1 MTLPSSAN
9 PPGLADKDAVIV
21 SLLARIDAL
30 VAETRELSARVGV
43 LEAENIALGNANA
56 ALRARVA
63 ELEAKLGLPP
73 KTPDNSSLPP
83 SQGHKAMGEAG
94 AKPKAKAHAGAH
106 RPLHP
111 NPTRK
116 RDVLAEHCSHCR
128 ADVSGVVQT
137 PVHAYDRIEL
147 PEIKPDVTRVT
158 LHGGVCPS
166 CAKRFTAEP
175 PAGLE
180 PGSPFGPNLRAFALY
195 LRFTQAISFER
206 LARLMSDLIGLEI
219 SEGALVNMLNDSKQA
234 FARAASLIRARLL
247 AGTILQSDETS
258 VRVGKRTWWSW
269 VFHHADNACFVIHPN
284 RSRAVVEQFLGERRP
299 DFWVSDRLAA
309 QMNWAK
315 KDHQV
320 CLAHLIRDAQYA
332 IDAGDTAFAPDL
344 RKLLSRACKIAGRR
358 NQLADATLRAYAYR
372 LDAELDVL
380 LRITPAHGAG
390 NKLQGVIK
398 GCRRHMF
405 VFLANRAIPP
415 TNNGS
420 EQALRPCVIFRK
432 VTNCFRSE
440 WAAHLYADIRSVIET
455 ARRKAIGALQ
465 AIRLTL
471 NGLPL
476 PAGPALR
483 PSG

>member
-1 MTLPSSAN
+1 MIPRPEFSSLSSAE
-9 PPGLADKDAVIV
+9 KDALIAT
-21 SLLARIDAL
+21 LLSRLAA
-30 VAETRELSARVGV
+30 
-43 LEAENIALGNANA
+43 LEAEVAALRAENAELRAENA
-56 ALRARVA
+56 ALR
-63 ELEAKLGLPP
+63 EKLNLPP
-73 KTPDNSSLPP
+73 KTPDNSSTPP
-83 SQGHKAMGEAG
+83 SLGRKASSEPTR
-94 AKPKAKAHAGAH
+94 KPKGKPHAGAH
-106 RPLHP
+106 RPLHS
-111 NPTRK
+111 NPTRA
-116 RDVLAEHCSHCR
+116 RDVLAAHCQHCGTT
-128 ADVSGVVQT
+128 VSGAPQFACE
-137 PVHAYDRIEL
+137 AYDRIEI
-147 PEIKPDVTRVT
+147 PEIKPDITRVT
-158 LHGGVCPS
+158 LYGGVCPC
-166 CAKRFTAEP
+166 CAKRFKAAP

-180 PGSPFGPNLRAFALY
+180 PGSPFGPNLRAFAIY

-206 LARLMSDLIGLEI
+206 LSRLFSDLIGLEI
-219 SEGALVNMLNDSKQA
+219 SEGALVNMLDDSKLA

-258 VRVGKRTWWSW
+258 VRVGKRTWWTW
-269 VFHHADNACFVIHPN
+269 VFHHAEDACFVIHPN
-284 RSRAVVEQFLGERRP
+284 RSRAVVEAFLGERRP

-358 NQLADATLRAYAYR
+358 NQLADATLRAYAYK
-372 LDAELDVL
+372 LDTELDVL
-380 LRITPAHGAG
+380 LRITPVHGAG
-390 NKLQGVIK
+390 KKLQDVIK

-405 VFLANRAIPP
+405 VFLANRAVPP

-455 ARRKAIGALQ
+455 ARRKAIGALD

-476 PAGPALR
+476 PAAPVLR

>member
-1 MTLPSSAN
+1 VTAPFDSSSLSSAE
-9 PPGLADKDAVIV
+9 KDALIAT
-21 SLLARIDAL
+21 LLARIDELSNRL
-30 VAETRELSARVGV
+30 VA
-43 LEAENIALGNANA
+43 LEEENA
-56 ALRARVA
+56 ALR
-63 ELEAKLGLPP
+63 EKLKLPP
-73 KTPDNSSLPP
+73 KTPDNSSTPP
-83 SQGHKAMGEAG
+83 SQGRKASSEPTV
-94 AKPKAKAHAGAH
+94 KPKGKPHAGAH

-111 NPTRK
+111 NPTCK
-116 RDVLAEHCSHCR
+116 RDVVAALCQHCGTM
-128 ADVSGVVQT
+128 VSGEPQFACE
-137 PVHAYDRIEL
+137 AYDRIEI

-158 LHGGVCPS
+158 LYGGTCPC
-166 CAKRFTAEP
+166 CAKRFKAAP

-180 PGSPFGPNLRAFALY
+180 PGSPFGPHLRAFAIY

-206 LARLMSDLIGLEI
+206 LSRLFSDLLGLEI
-219 SEGALVNMLNDSKQA
+219 SEGALVNMLDDSKLA
-234 FARAASLIRARLL
+234 FAQAASLIRARLL

-258 VRVGKRTWWSW
+258 VRVGKRTWWTW
-269 VFHHADNACFVIHPN
+269 VFHHAEDACFVIHPN
-284 RSRAVVEQFLGERRP
+284 RSRAVVEQFLGEHRP

-332 IDAGDTAFAPDL
+332 IDAGDTAFAPGL

-358 NQLADATLRAYAYR
+358 RQLADDTLRTYAYK
-372 LDAELDVL
+372 LDAELDAL

-455 ARRKAIGALQ
+455 ARRKAIGALE

-471 NGLPL
+471 KGLSLTASLQDQGVAPY
-476 PAGPALR
+476 